1 MCQELYAI
9 IRERKRAEKV
19 AKKVAKK
26 WPKTM
31 SFETETWMRIV
42 SGTCFATHGAQEAA
56 SASAACRR
64 RRLPPARA
72 QPRQHLQSRMREI
85 MRAMLQKVAGI
96 ASQCASVA

>member
-42 SGTCFATHGAQEAA
+42 SGTCFATHGA
-56 SASAACRR
+56 
-64 RRLPPARA
+64 
-72 QPRQHLQSRMREI
+72 
-85 MRAMLQKVAGI
+85 
-96 ASQCASVA
+96 